1 MTGFTKKQ
9 LENLKLQPENLA
21 SIKEA
26 VQETFYND
34 ENFGEFV
41 SIQKVKD
48 GDPVALLGEMEMV
61 GKSGSGCDPT
71 YEEKG
76 IANSM
81 NRWELG
87 DWNIAIKICYEALKG
102 TIAEYSLKT
111 GTAIG
116 DLTSTDFMTIYT
128 DALQRAM
135 QQMIWRY
142 GWFGDKAAALSTNGG
157 KLSAG
162 MDVDMFNTCDG
173 LFKRIFAA
181 TATKNHTEI
190 AANNEDTTA
199 AQIAAIRKKGAATD
213 LVDTILMDVDSRIL
227 DDSKAVLLMTRGLAD
242 ALTYD
247 VKKTYHDR
255 MPWEKIFDG
264 FDVATYNGV
273 KIARVGIWDRM
284 INGYE
289 KSDTKVNL
297 PYRAVFCN
305 PKHLMVGTDADSL
318 ISELDIWFD
327 QKERRNYLY
336 ATGKIG
342 THLLEENM
350 IHAAY

>member
-81 NRWELG
+81 NRWKLG
-87 DWNIAIKICYEALKG
+87 DWNIATKICYEALKG